1 MNVLVVEDSRSAA
14 TLIVRKLEK
23 AGYKPVWAMS
33 YRAAKEILDTAS
45 EQFAASLLDIS
56 LPDAPNGEIVDLMV
70 SRGIPAIVFTASFSD
85 EMQDTIWSRKIVDY
99 VVKEGAYNIEYVIS
113 LIRRLELN
121 RSIKVLVV
129 DDSSVSR
136 KIVRDFLEVHRYQV
150 LEASDGKEALEILD
164 AERGIKMIITDFS
177 MPNMDG
183 FELTGQVRCKY
194 SKEELAIIGISAH
207 GNPKMSARFI
217 KNGANDFLDKPFSG
231 DQFYCRITQN
241 VEMLE
246 QFETIRNASRKDFLT
261 GLYNRR
267 FFFESGEKMFAMCQR
282 QNLAPV
288 VAMIDIDHFKKIN
301 DTHGHDAG
309 DAVLKTIAGIINAR
323 FRESDIV
330 ARMGGEEFCV
340 LAPDMRDGNA
350 ARVFDSV
357 RRLVDA
363 MEVDVSG
370 QKVKVTISIG
380 ICAAPCATL
389 EDMLKEADHKLY
401 DAKNKGR
408 NRVEI

>member
-1 MNVLVVEDSRSAA
+1 
-14 TLIVRKLEK
+14 
-23 AGYKPVWAMS
+23 
-33 YRAAKEILDTAS
+33 
-45 EQFAASLLDIS
+45 
-56 LPDAPNGEIVDLMV
+56 MV
-70 SRGIPAIVFTASFSD
+70 SRGIPAIVFTASYSD
-85 EMQDTIWSRKIVDY
+85 ELQDTIWGRRIVDY

-136 KIVRDFLEVHRYQV
+136 KIIRDFLEVHRYQV
-150 LEASDGKEALEILD
+150 LEASDGKEALEVLD

-194 SKEELAIIGISAH
+194 SKEELSIIGVSAH

-217 KNGANDFLDKPFSG
+217 KNGANDFLDKPFTG

-241 VEMLE
+241 IEMLE
-246 QFETIRNASRKDFLT
+246 QFEAIRNASRKDFLT

-267 FFFESGEKMFAMCQR
+267 FFFESGEKVFAMCQR

-288 VAMIDIDHFKKIN
+288 VAMIDIDYFKRVN
-301 DTHGHDAG
+301 DTYGHDAG
-309 DAVLKTIAGIINAR
+309 DAVLKAVAGVLNTR
-323 FRESDIV
+323 FRESDVV

-340 LAPDMRDGNA
+340 LAPDMREGNA
-350 ARVFDSV
+350 VRVFDSV
-357 RRLVDA
+357 RRLVEA
-363 MEVDVSG
+363 LEVNVSG
-370 QKVKVTISIG
+370 QKIKATISVG

-389 EDMLKEADHKLY
+389 DDMLKEADRKLY
-401 DAKNKGR
+401 EAKNKGR
-408 NRVEI
+408 NRVES